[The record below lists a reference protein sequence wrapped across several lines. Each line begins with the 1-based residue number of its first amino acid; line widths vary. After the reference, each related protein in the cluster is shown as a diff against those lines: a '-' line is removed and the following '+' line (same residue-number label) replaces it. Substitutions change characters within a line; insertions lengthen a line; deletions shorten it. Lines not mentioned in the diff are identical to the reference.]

1 MKVIILLAGYGTRMR
16 PHTWSRPKA
25 LMKVAG
31 NTVIGHLLDEMQ
43 DVLTE
48 EVIFVVGYR
57 GEQIREWIDHHYP
70 HLKTHYVFQ
79 ETALGQAHA
88 VYLCRSFLED
98 ESDVV
103 VAFGDGVVRA
113 NYADFA
119 ATAGDDADAVF
130 TTKTIDDPRPF
141 GVTVK
146 DEAGYVT
153 QFIEKPDTT
162 DNKECAVGINWF
174 RSSRYLLTALETIIK
189 ENRQTK
195 GEFYM
200 ADAYEV
206 MLENNAK
213 IRTMPVEYW
222 LDAGKPGHILD
233 SNRQL
238 LGHGTGVTP
247 NALER
252 GYGEAFT
259 VIPPVFIHESA
270 DIEASVIGPYTH
282 IDANVTIRGS
292 VIRNSIIDP
301 GASVEDCV
309 LDQAL
314 IGEQATVKG
323 HSAGMFVGDKS
334 TIDLA

>member
-31 NTVIGHLLDEMQ
+31 NTVIGHFLDEMQ

-57 GEQIREWIDHHYP
+57 GKQIREWIDHHYP
-70 HLKTHYVFQ
+70 HLNTHYVFQ

-98 ESDVV
+98 DGEII

-113 NYADFA
+113 NYVDFA
-119 ATAGDDADAVF
+119 TIAGEDADAVF
-130 TTKTIDDPRPF
+130 TVQMIEDPRPF
-141 GVTVK
+141 GVTVT
-146 DEAGYVT
+146 DDAGYVT
-153 QFIEKPDTT
+153 QFVEKPETT
-162 DNKECAVGINWF
+162 ENKACAVGVNWF
-174 RSSRYLLTALETIIK
+174 RSSQYLLDALITIMK

-200 ADAYEV
+200 ADAYQV
-206 MLENNAK
+206 MLEKKAK
-213 IRTMPVEYW
+213 IRTMPVTYW

-233 SNRQL
+233 TNRQL
-238 LGHGTGVTP
+238 LGHGTGVSQD
-247 NALER
+247 ALER

-259 VIPPVFIHESA
+259 VIPPVYIHETA
-270 DIEASVIGPYTH
+270 DIEASVIGPYAH
-282 IDANVTIRGS
+282 IDKNVTIRGS

-301 GASVEDCV
+301 GATVEDCI

-323 HSAGMFVGDKS
+323 HSAGMFVGDRS
-334 TIDLA
+334 TINLA